1 MDKSK
6 VVKEAVEKAER
17 ETERIGSPERFL
29 VVSDLGNRWTDDVSD
44 PLSLG
49 DDDGNVE
56 TCVMV
61 RADFLAAALS
71 HAVDAA
77 FEAGKA
83 ERTPCP
89 VANVPCAV
97 HGYIHGKEAEELRTS
112 IEQLLAENEDR
123 VSRHDLWDLLD
134 NVDARDSLAFVE
146 AKDGDTR
153 PESDDLKALFAAEA
167 RATAA
172 EERAGR
178 AEAAL
183 PHCFACLAPPEPVP
197 PTSKWS
203 CVDCGHEPERHAPD
217 GEELR
222 ECFECACQQYRCAT

>member
-17 ETERIGSPERFL
+17 DAPDAGLAGRHPRVVVVTRTGDIVCGLPRMSAPE
-29 VVSDLGNRWTDDVSD
+29 DVAS
-44 PLSLG
+44 G
-49 DDDGNVE
+49 DAE
-56 TCVMV
+56 FA

-71 HAVDAA
+71 RAVDAA
-77 FEAGKA
+77 YDAGKA
-83 ERTPCP
+83 E
-89 VANVPCAV
+89 A
-97 HGYIHGKEAEELRTS
+97 H
-112 IEQLLAENEDR
+112 
-123 VSRHDLWDLLD
+123 
-134 NVDARDSLAFVE
+134 
-146 AKDGDTR
+146 
-153 PESDDLKALFAAEA
+153 A
-167 RATAA
+167 RAAREETATLAALADANEWEVRAKAA